1 MWKRHIMTSVWCA
14 QHPDAGQ
21 NIQQEGEVDDHSM
34 LCSLPRRMK
43 EAKMTVDSLMP
54 KTLSMKYP
62 PMIGKTTLGQE
73 YQAYKFSNWY
83 VVIFIVDF
91 ISFWNI
97 RYEIIKHAFRARVS
111 NMIKDPYQAHFHPGD
126 IFSKIYLLS
135 EPHHHPHQNFHQY
148 ISVVTCSLL
157 NLFTKFLL
165 FSTYYP
171 CFVELKF
178 WHSYLLPKL

>member
-1 MWKRHIMTSVWCA
+1 MTSVWCA

-21 NIQQEGEVDDHSM
+21 NIQQEGEGDDHSM

-91 ISFWNI
+91 ISF
-97 RYEIIKHAFRARVS
+97 
-111 NMIKDPYQAHFHPGD
+111 
-126 IFSKIYLLS
+126 
-135 EPHHHPHQNFHQY
+135 
-148 ISVVTCSLL
+148 
-157 NLFTKFLL
+157 
-165 FSTYYP
+165 
-171 CFVELKF
+171 
-178 WHSYLLPKL
+178 